1 MERREFL
8 KVSAGAGAAA
18 LFYLTGFGCSSRTE
32 DARFGL
38 PDLPYPADALE
49 PHISERTVRLHY
61 GKHHAGYVAKTK
73 QGAKGTRYGSMDL
86 TEIIRRARGKSE
98 ATALYN
104 NAAQAF
110 NHNFYWHS
118 LTPKGGGGKP
128 TGVMKALLDKAFGS
142 YDGFRRAFLSRAG
155 AQFGSG
161 WIWLVQDEDQVKIT
175 ATSNADTPVAYGE
188 VPLLTVDLWEHAYYL
203 DYQNRRT
210 DYVTVCLD
218 HLLNWN
224 FAEKNLTGSVG
235 SITAA

>member
-18 LFYLTGFGCSSRTE
+18 LFYLTGFGCSSRTGE
-32 DARFGL
+32 ARFGL

-61 GKHHAGYVAKTK
+61 GKHHAGYVAKTRK
-73 QGAKGTRYGSMDL
+73 GVKGTGYGSMDL

-118 LTPKGGGGKP
+118 LTPEGGGGKP
-128 TGVMKALLDKAFGS
+128 TGVMNALLDRTFGS
-142 YDGFRRAFLSRAG
+142 YEGFRRAFLSRAG
-155 AQFGSG
+155 SQFGSG
-161 WIWLVQDEDQVKIT
+161 WIWLVQEEDQVKIT
-175 ATSNADTPVAYGE
+175 ATANADTPAAYGE

-203 DYQNRRT
+203 DYQNRRA
-210 DYVTVCLD
+210 DYVTACLD

-224 FAEKNLTGSVG
+224 FAEKNLIGSPGSV
-235 SITAA
+235 TAA